1 MRKSRPYESAHVI
14 KAGREKRHSKS
25 LCASTRSGRRPGA
38 MENTG
43 RAKGPDPHG
52 MPNRCFLS
60 LWAFGPT
67 AVKAAVFHLPLHKN
81 LRRPVGA
88 RVSVRSLCS
97 CGTTAI
103 SLWLCSCGTTAISL
117 WLCSFGTTAGKDRSG
132 AGKTP
137 TPTVCGCWRLPR
149 PACRGCLRR
158 RRRDRRRSHALSA
171 FGWRA
176 CRSPDQGQNGT
187 CYAANAQPGK
197 SSTRIRPKQ
206 NRRTSA
212 PETRCA
218 RPAV

>member
-14 KAGREKRHSKS
+14 EAGREKRY
-25 LCASTRSGRRPGA
+25 L
-38 MENTG
+38 
-43 RAKGPDPHG
+43 
-52 MPNRCFLS
+52 FLALLPS
-60 LWAFGPT
+60 ATT
-67 AVKAAVFHLPLHKN
+67 AVNPAVFHLPLHQKPCCPKGQPGMISF
-81 LRRPVGA
+81 L
-88 RVSVRSLCS
+88 LCS
-97 CGTTAI
+97 FGTTAI

-149 PACRGCLRR
+149 PACRDCLRR

-176 CRSPDQGQNGT
+176 CRSPGQGQNGT

>member
-1 MRKSRPYESAHVI
+1 MPPPSCKCWFVGAPWRGGMGGSSWGDLLGVVPKEQTKQRCGLFRGHPRFYVVARGDGQ
-14 KAGREKRHSKS
+14 AGKTTS
-25 LCASTRSGRRPGA
+25 
-38 MENTG
+38 
-43 RAKGPDPHG
+43 
-52 MPNRCFLS
+52 FL
-60 LWAFGPT
+60 LWASGPT
-67 AVKAAVFHLPLHKN
+67 ALKALVFLLPISTKN
-81 LRRPVGA
+81 PTVPRDSQV
-88 RVSVRSLCS
+88 
-97 CGTTAI
+97 
-103 SLWLCSCGTTAISL
+103 
-117 WLCSFGTTAGKDRSG
+117 FEDRSG

-137 TPTVCGCWRLPR
+137 TPIVCGCWRLPR

-176 CRSPDQGQNGT
+176 CRSPGQGQNGT

-206 NRRTSA
+206 NRRTNA